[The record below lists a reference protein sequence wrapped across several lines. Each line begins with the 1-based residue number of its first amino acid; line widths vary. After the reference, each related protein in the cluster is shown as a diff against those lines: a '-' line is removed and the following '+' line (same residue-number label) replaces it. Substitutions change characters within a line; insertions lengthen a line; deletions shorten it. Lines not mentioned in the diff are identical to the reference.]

1 MVFQNI
7 MMGAGGQSTG
17 YDIDQSI
24 RFTMGDSAFLTRT
37 PDSSSNRRTWTFSFW
52 WKVNTFASSTSGG
65 YRILQ
70 AGSTEFGWSD
80 SDDKMY
86 LIDGSIIRAT
96 TQVFRDPT
104 AWQHIVLAV
113 DTTDSTA
120 GDRVK
125 IYINGSQVTSFSTS
139 NDPSENFTFDVND
152 NVAHNIGKEGSN
164 YIDAYIAEIYLID
177 GTQAAPTAFGEFD
190 DNGVWKPI
198 EYSGSFGTNGFYI
211 DGRDSSDLGDDESG
225 NGNDF
230 TSSGLAAADQVND
243 SPTVNYPTISR
254 VDFQTGSNVTLT
266 DGNLN
271 FANANSGSAND
282 ARATVALTSGK
293 WYWEVEAD
301 SLGQSGVNR
310 EFIGVVKTKFDLTEG
325 SAGNSFGA
333 TSGGFCFA
341 TTGQKISSGSA
352 ASYGSAFTAGDYIG
366 VALDLDNGKMYFSI
380 NGTFQN
386 SGDPAGGTGF
396 AFSGMTTD
404 YDEIGDY
411 GALSPAIAVD
421 YGTGTS
427 RLIANFG
434 QSAFQNDPPSG
445 FKAINSANLPAPSI
459 VDGTA
464 HFNATTYTGNGS
476 SGHSITNDANSGN
489 FQPDLWLV
497 GPRSNG
503 DHHTIIDV
511 ARGVT
516 QRLKAN
522 ENEAEATDG
531 TALIT
536 FESNGF
542 DLDTTDPNY
551 NGSSRTYVAW
561 QWKTQGG
568 AGSSNTDGSINT
580 TTTSVN
586 STAKFSI
593 STYTGTGSNATIGHG
608 LGTAPQVIWIKRRD
622 DAADWACYNM
632 NLDSTSKYLV
642 LNTTAAEGSS
652 SAYWNTTEPTS
663 SVFSI
668 GTDNAVNASGGTYV
682 AYAFAAVTGYSLFSE
697 YTGTGDADGPFALCG
712 FKPACIIIKRD
723 NGTNDWVIIDNQRV
737 GLNPDNNDLDINN
750 KDSEGTNDYVD
761 ILANGFKI
769 RSTDSN
775 VNSDGG
781 QYTYMAFAEM
791 PFGGSGTAPATA
803 R

>member
-17 YDIDQSI
+17 FSIDQSI
-24 RFTMGDSAFLTRT
+24 RFTMGDSAYLTRT

-52 WKVNTFASSTSGG
+52 WKVNTFASGTSGG

-80 SDDKMY
+80 SDDKLY
-86 LIDGSIIRAT
+86 LIDGSTLRAT

-120 GDRVK
+120 GDRIK
-125 IYINGSQVTSFSTS
+125 IYINGVQVTSFSTS
-139 NDPSENFTFDVND
+139 NDPSQDFTFDVND

-164 YIDAYIAEIYLID
+164 YIDAYIAEMYLID

-198 EYSGSFGTNGFYI
+198 AYSGSFGTNGFHI

-243 SPTVNYPTISR
+243 SPTLNYPTLNR

-271 FANANSGSAND
+271 IANANSGSTND
-282 ARATVALTSGK
+282 IRATFGVSSGK

-310 EFIGVVKTKFDLTEG
+310 EFIGIVGTEFDITAG
-325 SAGNSFGA
+325 SAGANFSADSTGYA
-333 TSGGFCFA
+333 FA
-341 TTGQKISSGSA
+341 TTGQKINNNSA
-352 ASYGSAFTAGDYIG
+352 ASYGSAFTAGQYIG
-366 VALDLDNGKMYFSI
+366 VALDLDNGKIYWSI

-386 SGDPAGGTGF
+386 SGDPAGGTGEAYSSISGTF
-396 AFSGMTTD
+396 A
-404 YDEIGDY
+404 
-411 GALSPAIAVD
+411 PAVAVD

-434 QSAFQNDPPSG
+434 QSSFQNTPPAG
-445 FKAINSANLPAPSI
+445 FKALNSSNLPAPSI

-464 HFNATTYTGNGS
+464 HFNATAYTGNGS

-489 FQPDLWLV
+489 FQPDMLFI

-503 DHHTIIDV
+503 DNHVMWDV

-516 QRLKAN
+516 QRLKIN
-522 ENEAEATDG
+522 EDSAEDTDG
-531 TALIT
+531 TAQLT
-536 FESNGF
+536 FETDGF
-542 DLDTTDPNY
+542 DLDTTDPNF
-551 NGSSRTYVAW
+551 NGSGRTYVAW

-580 TTTSVN
+580 TTTSLN
-586 STAKFSI
+586 STSKFSV

-608 LGTAPQVIWIKRRD
+608 LGTAPTVVWIKRRD
-622 DAADWACYNM
+622 SSAGWAVYHSG
-632 NLDSTSKYLV
+632 LASTSKYLK
-642 LNTTAAEGSS
+642 LNNTDAEASS
-652 SAYWNTTEPTS
+652 SSYWNTTAPTS
-663 SVFSI
+663 SVISI
-668 GTDNAVNASGGTYV
+668 GTDDTVNASSGTYV
-682 AYAFAAVTGYSLFSE
+682 AYAFAEVEGYSKFSKFTGNGSTDGAFI
-697 YTGTGDADGPFALCG
+697 YTG
-712 FKPACIIIKRD
+712 FKPACVIIKRF
-723 NGTNDWVIIDNQRV
+723 NSTGDWVIIDNQRV

-750 KDSEGTNDYVD
+750 KDGEGTNDYID
-761 ILANGFKI
+761 ILANGFKC
-769 RSTDSN
+769 RSSDSN
-775 VNSDGG
+775 VNADSS
-781 QYTYMAFAEM
+781 TYVVMAFAEM
-791 PFGGSGTAPATA
+791 PFGGADISVATA

>member
-17 YDIDQSI
+17 FSIDQSI
-24 RFTMGDSAFLTRT
+24 RFTMGDSAYLTRT

-52 WKVNTFASSTSGG
+52 WKVNTFASGTSGG
-65 YRILQ
+65 YSILQ

-80 SDDKMY
+80 SDDKLY
-86 LIDGSIIRAT
+86 LIDGSTLRAT

-120 GDRVK
+120 GDRIK
-125 IYINGSQVTSFSTS
+125 IYINGVQVTSFSTS
-139 NDPSENFTFDVND
+139 NDPSQDFTFDVND

-164 YIDAYIAEIYLID
+164 YIDAYIAEMYLID

-198 EYSGSFGTNGFYI
+198 AYSGSFGTNGFHI

-243 SPTVNYPTISR
+243 SPTLNYPTLNR

-271 FANANSGSAND
+271 IANANSGSTND
-282 ARATVALTSGK
+282 IRATFGVSSGK

-310 EFIGVVKTKFDLTEG
+310 EFIGIVGTEFDITAG
-325 SAGNSFGA
+325 SAGANFSADSTGYA
-333 TSGGFCFA
+333 FA
-341 TTGQKISSGSA
+341 TTGQKI
-352 ASYGSAFTAGDYIG
+352 TAGQYIG
-366 VALDLDNGKMYFSI
+366 VALDLDNGKIYWSI

-386 SGDPAGGTGF
+386 SGDPAGGTGEAYSSISGTF
-396 AFSGMTTD
+396 A
-404 YDEIGDY
+404 
-411 GALSPAIAVD
+411 PAVAVD

-434 QSAFQNDPPSG
+434 QSSFQNTPPAG
-445 FKAINSANLPAPSI
+445 FKALNSSNLPAPSI

-464 HFNATTYTGNGS
+464 HFNATAYTGNGS

-489 FQPDLWLV
+489 FQPDMLFI

-503 DHHTIIDV
+503 DNHVMWDV

-516 QRLKAN
+516 QRLKIN
-522 ENEAEATDG
+522 EDSAEDTDG
-531 TALIT
+531 TAQLT
-536 FESNGF
+536 FETDGF
-542 DLDTTDPNY
+542 DLDTTDPNF
-551 NGSSRTYVAW
+551 NGSGRTYVAW

-580 TTTSVN
+580 TTTSLN
-586 STAKFSI
+586 STSKFSV

-608 LGTAPQVIWIKRRD
+608 LGTAPTVVWIKRRD
-622 DAADWACYNM
+622 SSAGWAVYHSG
-632 NLDSTSKYLV
+632 LASTSKYLK
-642 LNTTAAEGSS
+642 LNNTDAEASS
-652 SAYWNTTEPTS
+652 SSYWNTTAPTS
-663 SVFSI
+663 SVISI
-668 GTDNAVNASGGTYV
+668 GTDDAVNASSGTYV
-682 AYAFAAVTGYSLFSE
+682 SYAFAEVEGYSKFSKFTGNGSTDGAFI
-697 YTGTGDADGPFALCG
+697 YTG
-712 FKPACIIIKRD
+712 FKPACVIIKRF
-723 NGTNDWVIIDNQRV
+723 NSTGDWVIIDNQRV

-750 KDSEGTNDYVD
+750 KDGEGTNDYID
-761 ILANGFKI
+761 ILANGFKC
-769 RSTDSN
+769 RSSDSN
-775 VNSDGG
+775 VNADSS
-781 QYTYMAFAEM
+781 TYVVMAFAEM
-791 PFGGSGTAPATA
+791 PFGGADISVATA

>member
-17 YDIDQSI
+17 FSIDQSI
-24 RFTMGDSAFLTRT
+24 RFTMGDSAYLTRT

-52 WKVNTFASSTSGG
+52 WKVNTFASGTSGG

-80 SDDKMY
+80 SDDKLY
-86 LIDGSIIRAT
+86 LIDGSTLRAT

-120 GDRVK
+120 GDRIK
-125 IYINGSQVTSFSTS
+125 IYINGVQVTSFSTS
-139 NDPSENFTFDVND
+139 NDPSQDFTFDVND

-164 YIDAYIAEIYLID
+164 YIDAYIAEMYLID
-177 GTQAAPTAFGEFD
+177 GTQVAPTAFGEFD

-198 EYSGSFGTNGFYI
+198 AYSGSFGTNGFHI

-243 SPTVNYPTISR
+243 SPTLNYPTLNR

-271 FANANSGSAND
+271 IANANSGSTND
-282 ARATVALTSGK
+282 IRATFGVSSGK

-310 EFIGVVKTKFDLTEG
+310 EFIGIVGTEFDITAG
-325 SAGNSFGA
+325 SAGANFSADSTGYA
-333 TSGGFCFA
+333 FA
-341 TTGQKISSGSA
+341 TTGQKINNNSA
-352 ASYGSAFTAGDYIG
+352 ASYGSAFTAGQYIG
-366 VALDLDNGKMYFSI
+366 VALDLDNGKIYWSI

-386 SGDPAGGTGF
+386 SGDPAGGTGEAYSSISGTF
-396 AFSGMTTD
+396 A
-404 YDEIGDY
+404 
-411 GALSPAIAVD
+411 PAVAVD

-434 QSAFQNDPPSG
+434 QSSFQNTPPAG
-445 FKAINSANLPAPSI
+445 FKALNSSNLPAPSI

-464 HFNATTYTGNGS
+464 HFNATAYTGNGS

-489 FQPDLWLV
+489 FQPDMLLI

-503 DHHTIIDV
+503 DNHVMWDV

-522 ENEAEATDG
+522 EDSAEDTDG
-531 TALIT
+531 TAQLT
-536 FESNGF
+536 FETDGF
-542 DLDTTDPNY
+542 DLDTTDPNF
-551 NGSSRTYVAW
+551 NGSGRTYVAW

-580 TTTSVN
+580 TTTSLN
-586 STAKFSI
+586 STSKFSV

-608 LGTAPQVIWIKRRD
+608 LGTAPTVVWIKRRD
-622 DAADWACYNM
+622 SSAGWAVYHSG
-632 NLDSTSKYLV
+632 LASTSKYLK
-642 LNTTAAEGSS
+642 LNNTDAEASS
-652 SAYWNTTEPTS
+652 SSYWNTTAPTS
-663 SVFSI
+663 SVISI
-668 GTDNAVNASGGTYV
+668 GTDDAVNASSGTYV
-682 AYAFAAVTGYSLFSE
+682 AYAFAEVEGYSKFSKFTGNGSTDGAFI
-697 YTGTGDADGPFALCG
+697 YTG
-712 FKPACIIIKRD
+712 FKPACVIIKRF
-723 NGTNDWVIIDNQRV
+723 NSTGDWVIIDNQRV

-750 KDSEGTNDYVD
+750 KDGEGTNDYID
-761 ILANGFKI
+761 ILANGFKC
-769 RSTDSN
+769 RSSDSN
-775 VNSDGG
+775 VNADSS
-781 QYTYMAFAEM
+781 TYVVMAFAEM
-791 PFGGSGTAPATA
+791 PFGGADISVATA

>member
-17 YDIDQSI
+17 FSIDQSI
-24 RFTMGDSAFLTRT
+24 RFTMGDSAYLTRT

-52 WKVNTFASSTSGG
+52 WKVNTFASGTSGG
-65 YRILQ
+65 YSILQ

-80 SDDKMY
+80 SDDKLY
-86 LIDGSIIRAT
+86 LIDGSTLRAT

-120 GDRVK
+120 GDRIK
-125 IYINGSQVTSFSTS
+125 IYINGVQVTSFSTS
-139 NDPSENFTFDVND
+139 NDPSQDFTFDVND

-164 YIDAYIAEIYLID
+164 YIDAYIAEMYLID

-198 EYSGSFGTNGFYI
+198 AYSGSFGTNGFHI

-243 SPTVNYPTISR
+243 SPTLNYPTLNR

-271 FANANSGSAND
+271 IANANSGSTND
-282 ARATVALTSGK
+282 IRATFGVSSGK

-310 EFIGVVKTKFDLTEG
+310 EFIGIVGTEFDITAG
-325 SAGNSFGA
+325 SAGANFSADSTGYA
-333 TSGGFCFA
+333 FA
-341 TTGQKISSGSA
+341 TTGQKINNNSA
-352 ASYGSAFTAGDYIG
+352 ASYGSAFTAGQYIG
-366 VALDLDNGKMYFSI
+366 VALDLDNGKIYWSI

-386 SGDPAGGTGF
+386 SGDPAGGTGEAYSSISGTF
-396 AFSGMTTD
+396 A
-404 YDEIGDY
+404 
-411 GALSPAIAVD
+411 PAVAVD

-434 QSAFQNDPPSG
+434 QSSFQNTPPAG
-445 FKAINSANLPAPSI
+445 FKALNSSNLPAPSI

-464 HFNATTYTGNGS
+464 HFNATAYTGNGS

-489 FQPDLWLV
+489 FQPDMLFI

-503 DHHTIIDV
+503 DNHVMWDV

-522 ENEAEATDG
+522 EDSAEDTDG
-531 TALIT
+531 TAQLT
-536 FESNGF
+536 FETDGF
-542 DLDTTDPNY
+542 DLDTTDPNF
-551 NGSSRTYVAW
+551 NGSGRTYVAW

-580 TTTSVN
+580 TTTSLN
-586 STAKFSI
+586 STSKFSV

-608 LGTAPQVIWIKRRD
+608 LGTAPTVVWIKRRD
-622 DAADWACYNM
+622 SSAGWAVYHSG
-632 NLDSTSKYLV
+632 LASTSKYLK
-642 LNTTAAEGSS
+642 LNNTDAEASS
-652 SAYWNTTEPTS
+652 SSYWNTTAPTS
-663 SVFSI
+663 SVISI
-668 GTDNAVNASGGTYV
+668 GTDDAVNASSGTYV
-682 AYAFAAVTGYSLFSE
+682 AYAFAEVEGYSKFSKFTGNGSTDGAFI
-697 YTGTGDADGPFALCG
+697 YTG
-712 FKPACIIIKRD
+712 FKPACVIIKRF
-723 NGTNDWVIIDNQRV
+723 NSTGDWVIIDNQRV

-750 KDSEGTNDYVD
+750 KDGEGTNDYID
-761 ILANGFKI
+761 ILANGFKC
-769 RSTDSN
+769 RSSDSN
-775 VNSDGG
+775 VNADSS
-781 QYTYMAFAEM
+781 TYVVMAFAEM
-791 PFGGSGTAPATA
+791 PFGGADISVATA

>member
-17 YDIDQSI
+17 FSIDQSI
-24 RFTMGDSAFLTRT
+24 RFTMGDSAYLTRT

-52 WKVNTFASSTSGG
+52 WKVNTFASGTSGG
-65 YRILQ
+65 YSILQ

-80 SDDKMY
+80 SDDKLY
-86 LIDGSIIRAT
+86 LIDGSTLRAT

-120 GDRVK
+120 GDRIK
-125 IYINGSQVTSFSTS
+125 IYINGVQVTSFSTS
-139 NDPSENFTFDVND
+139 NDPSQDFTFDVND

-164 YIDAYIAEIYLID
+164 YIDAYIAEMYLID

-198 EYSGSFGTNGFYI
+198 AYSGSFGTNGFHI

-243 SPTVNYPTISR
+243 SPTLNYPTLNR

-271 FANANSGSAND
+271 IANANSGSTND
-282 ARATVALTSGK
+282 IRATFGVSSGK

-310 EFIGVVKTKFDLTEG
+310 EFIGIVGTEFDITAG
-325 SAGNSFGA
+325 SAGANFSADSTGYA
-333 TSGGFCFA
+333 FA
-341 TTGQKISSGSA
+341 TTGQKINNNSA
-352 ASYGSAFTAGDYIG
+352 ASYGSAFTAGQYIG
-366 VALDLDNGKMYFSI
+366 VALDLDNGKIYWSI

-386 SGDPAGGTGF
+386 SGDPAGGTGEAYSSISGTF
-396 AFSGMTTD
+396 A
-404 YDEIGDY
+404 
-411 GALSPAIAVD
+411 PAVAVD

-434 QSAFQNDPPSG
+434 QSSFQNTPPAG
-445 FKAINSANLPAPSI
+445 FKALNSSNLPAPSI

-464 HFNATTYTGNGS
+464 HFNATAYTGNGS

-489 FQPDLWLV
+489 FQPDMLFI

-503 DHHTIIDV
+503 DNHVMWDV

-516 QRLKAN
+516 QRLKMN
-522 ENEAEATDG
+522 EDSAEDTDG
-531 TALIT
+531 TAQLT
-536 FESNGF
+536 FETDGF
-542 DLDTTDPNY
+542 DLDTTDPNF
-551 NGSSRTYVAW
+551 NGSGRTYVAW

-580 TTTSVN
+580 TTTSLN
-586 STAKFSI
+586 STSKFSV

-608 LGTAPQVIWIKRRD
+608 LGTAPTVVWIKRRD
-622 DAADWACYNM
+622 SSASWAVYHSG
-632 NLDSTSKYLV
+632 LASTSKYLK
-642 LNTTAAEGSS
+642 LNNTDAEASS
-652 SAYWNTTEPTS
+652 SSYWNTTAPTS
-663 SVFSI
+663 SVISI
-668 GTDNAVNASGGTYV
+668 GTDDAVNASSGTYV
-682 AYAFAAVTGYSLFSE
+682 AYAFAEVEGYSKFSKFTGNGSTDGAFI
-697 YTGTGDADGPFALCG
+697 YTG
-712 FKPACIIIKRD
+712 FKPACVIIKRF
-723 NGTNDWVIIDNQRV
+723 NSTGDWVIIDNQRV

-750 KDSEGTNDYVD
+750 KDGEGTNDYID
-761 ILANGFKI
+761 ILANGFKC
-769 RSTDSN
+769 RSSDSN
-775 VNSDGG
+775 VNADSS
-781 QYTYMAFAEM
+781 TYVVMAFAEM
-791 PFGGSGTAPATA
+791 PFGGADISVATA

>member
-17 YDIDQSI
+17 FSIDQSI
-24 RFTMGDSAFLTRT
+24 RFTMGDSAYLTRT

-52 WKVNTFASSTSGG
+52 WKVNTFASGTSGG
-65 YRILQ
+65 YSILQ

-80 SDDKMY
+80 SDDKLY
-86 LIDGSIIRAT
+86 LIDGSTLRAT

-120 GDRVK
+120 GDRIK
-125 IYINGSQVTSFSTS
+125 IYINGVQVTSFSTS
-139 NDPSENFTFDVND
+139 NDPSQDFTFDVND

-164 YIDAYIAEIYLID
+164 YIDAYIAEMYLID

-198 EYSGSFGTNGFYI
+198 AYSGSFGTNGFHI

-243 SPTVNYPTISR
+243 SPTLNYPTLNR

-271 FANANSGSAND
+271 IANANSGSTND
-282 ARATVALTSGK
+282 IRATFGVSSGK

-310 EFIGVVKTKFDLTEG
+310 EFIGIVGTEFDITAG
-325 SAGNSFGA
+325 SAGANFSADSTGYA
-333 TSGGFCFA
+333 FA
-341 TTGQKISSGSA
+341 TTGQKINNNSA
-352 ASYGSAFTAGDYIG
+352 ASYGSAFTAGQYIG
-366 VALDLDNGKMYFSI
+366 VALDLDNGKIYWSI

-386 SGDPAGGTGF
+386 SGDPAGGTGEAYSSISGTF
-396 AFSGMTTD
+396 A
-404 YDEIGDY
+404 
-411 GALSPAIAVD
+411 PAVAVD

-434 QSAFQNDPPSG
+434 QSSFQNTPPAG
-445 FKAINSANLPAPSI
+445 FKALNSSNLPAPSI

-464 HFNATTYTGNGS
+464 HFNATAYTGNGS

-489 FQPDLWLV
+489 FQPDMLLI

-503 DHHTIIDV
+503 DNHVMWDV

-522 ENEAEATDG
+522 EDSAEDTDG
-531 TALIT
+531 TAQLT
-536 FESNGF
+536 FETDGF
-542 DLDTTDPNY
+542 DLDTTDPNF
-551 NGSSRTYVAW
+551 NGSGRTYVAW

-580 TTTSVN
+580 TTTSLN
-586 STAKFSI
+586 STSKFSV

-608 LGTAPQVIWIKRRD
+608 LGTAPTVVWIKRRD
-622 DAADWACYNM
+622 SSAGWAVYHSG
-632 NLDSTSKYLV
+632 LASTSKYLK
-642 LNTTAAEGSS
+642 LNNTDAEASS
-652 SAYWNTTEPTS
+652 SSYWNTTAPTS
-663 SVFSI
+663 SVISI
-668 GTDNAVNASGGTYV
+668 GTDDTVNASSGTYV
-682 AYAFAAVTGYSLFSE
+682 AYAFAEVEGYSKFSKFTGNGSTDGAFI
-697 YTGTGDADGPFALCG
+697 YTG
-712 FKPACIIIKRD
+712 FKPACVIIKRF
-723 NGTNDWVIIDNQRV
+723 NSTGDWVIIDNQRV

-750 KDSEGTNDYVD
+750 KDGEGTNDYID
-761 ILANGFKI
+761 ILANGFKC
-769 RSTDSN
+769 RSSDSN
-775 VNSDGG
+775 VNADSS
-781 QYTYMAFAEM
+781 TYVVMAFAEM
-791 PFGGSGTAPATA
+791 PFGGADISVATA

>member
-17 YDIDQSI
+17 FSIDQSI
-24 RFTMGDSAFLTRT
+24 RFTMGDSAYLTRT

-52 WKVNTFASSTSGG
+52 WKVNTFASGTSGG
-65 YRILQ
+65 YSILQ

-80 SDDKMY
+80 SDDKLY
-86 LIDGSIIRAT
+86 LIDGSTLRAT

-120 GDRVK
+120 GDRIK
-125 IYINGSQVTSFSTS
+125 IYINGVQVTSFSTS
-139 NDPSENFTFDVND
+139 NDPSQDFTFDVND

-164 YIDAYIAEIYLID
+164 YIDAYIAEMYLID

-198 EYSGSFGTNGFYI
+198 AYSGSFGTNGFHI

-243 SPTVNYPTISR
+243 SPTLNYPTLNR

-271 FANANSGSAND
+271 IANANSGSTND
-282 ARATVALTSGK
+282 IRATFGVSSGK

-310 EFIGVVKTKFDLTEG
+310 EFIGIVGTEFDITAG
-325 SAGNSFGA
+325 SAGANFSADSTGYA
-333 TSGGFCFA
+333 FA
-341 TTGQKISSGSA
+341 TTGQKINNNSA
-352 ASYGSAFTAGDYIG
+352 ASYGSAFTAGQYIG
-366 VALDLDNGKMYFSI
+366 VALDLDNGKIYWSI

-386 SGDPAGGTGF
+386 SGDPAGGTGEAYSSISGTF
-396 AFSGMTTD
+396 A
-404 YDEIGDY
+404 
-411 GALSPAIAVD
+411 PAVAVD

-434 QSAFQNDPPSG
+434 QSSFQNTPPAG
-445 FKAINSANLPAPSI
+445 FKALNSSNLPAPSI

-464 HFNATTYTGNGS
+464 HFNATAYTGNGS

-489 FQPDLWLV
+489 FQPDMLLI

-503 DHHTIIDV
+503 DNHVMWDV

-522 ENEAEATDG
+522 EDSAEDTDG
-531 TALIT
+531 TAQLT
-536 FESNGF
+536 FETDGF
-542 DLDTTDPNY
+542 DLDTTDPNF
-551 NGSSRTYVAW
+551 NGSGRTYVAW

-580 TTTSVN
+580 TTTSLN
-586 STAKFSI
+586 STSKFSV

-608 LGTAPQVIWIKRRD
+608 LGTAPTVVWIKRRD
-622 DAADWACYNM
+622 SSAGWAVYHSG
-632 NLDSTSKYLV
+632 LASTSKYLK
-642 LNTTAAEGSS
+642 LNNTDAEASS
-652 SAYWNTTEPTS
+652 SSYWNTTAPTS
-663 SVFSI
+663 SVISI
-668 GTDNAVNASGGTYV
+668 GTDDAVNASSGTYV
-682 AYAFAAVTGYSLFSE
+682 AYAFAEVEGYSKFSKFTGNGSTDGAFI
-697 YTGTGDADGPFALCG
+697 YTG
-712 FKPACIIIKRD
+712 FKPACVIIKRF
-723 NGTNDWVIIDNQRV
+723 NSTGDWVIIDNQRV

-750 KDSEGTNDYVD
+750 KDGEGTNDYID
-761 ILANGFKI
+761 ILANGFKC
-769 RSTDSN
+769 RSSDSN
-775 VNSDGG
+775 VNADSS
-781 QYTYMAFAEM
+781 TYVVMAFAEM
-791 PFGGSGTAPATA
+791 PFGGADISVATA

>member
-17 YDIDQSI
+17 FSIDQSI
-24 RFTMGDSAFLTRT
+24 RFTMGDSAYLTRT

-52 WKVNTFASSTSGG
+52 WKVNTFASGTSGG
-65 YRILQ
+65 YSILQ

-80 SDDKMY
+80 SDDKLY
-86 LIDGSIIRAT
+86 LIDGSTLRAT

-120 GDRVK
+120 GDRIK
-125 IYINGSQVTSFSTS
+125 IYINGVQVTSFSTS
-139 NDPSENFTFDVND
+139 NDPSQDFTFDVND

-164 YIDAYIAEIYLID
+164 YIDAYIAEMYLID

-198 EYSGSFGTNGFYI
+198 AYSGSFGTNGFHI

-243 SPTVNYPTISR
+243 SPTLNYPTLNR

-271 FANANSGSAND
+271 IANANSGSTND
-282 ARATVALTSGK
+282 IRATFGVSSGK

-310 EFIGVVKTKFDLTEG
+310 EFIGIVGTEFDITAG
-325 SAGNSFGA
+325 SAGANFSADSTGYA
-333 TSGGFCFA
+333 FA
-341 TTGQKISSGSA
+341 TTGQKINNNSA
-352 ASYGSAFTAGDYIG
+352 ASYGSAFTAGQYIG
-366 VALDLDNGKMYFSI
+366 VALDLDNGKIYWSI

-386 SGDPAGGTGF
+386 SGDPAGGTGEAYSSISGTF
-396 AFSGMTTD
+396 A
-404 YDEIGDY
+404 
-411 GALSPAIAVD
+411 PAVAVD

-434 QSAFQNDPPSG
+434 QSSFQNTPPAG
-445 FKAINSANLPAPSI
+445 FKALNSSNLPAPSI

-464 HFNATTYTGNGS
+464 HFNATAYTGNGS

-489 FQPDLWLV
+489 FQPDMLFI

-503 DHHTIIDV
+503 DNHVMWDV

-516 QRLKAN
+516 QRLKIN
-522 ENEAEATDG
+522 EDSAEDTDG
-531 TALIT
+531 TAQLT
-536 FESNGF
+536 FETDGF
-542 DLDTTDPNY
+542 DLDTTDPNF
-551 NGSSRTYVAW
+551 NGSGRTYVAW

-580 TTTSVN
+580 TTTSLN
-586 STAKFSI
+586 STSKFSV

-608 LGTAPQVIWIKRRD
+608 LGTAPTVVWIKRRD
-622 DAADWACYNM
+622 SSAGWAVYHSG
-632 NLDSTSKYLV
+632 LASTSKYLK
-642 LNTTAAEGSS
+642 LNNTDAEASS
-652 SAYWNTTEPTS
+652 SSYWNTTAPTS
-663 SVFSI
+663 SVISI
-668 GTDNAVNASGGTYV
+668 GTDDAVNASSGTYV
-682 AYAFAAVTGYSLFSE
+682 AYAFAEVEGYSKFSKFTGNGSTDGAFI
-697 YTGTGDADGPFALCG
+697 YTG
-712 FKPACIIIKRD
+712 FKPACVIIKRF
-723 NGTNDWVIIDNQRV
+723 NSTGDWVIIDNQRV

-750 KDSEGTNDYVD
+750 KDGEGTNDYID
-761 ILANGFKI
+761 ILANGFKC
-769 RSTDSN
+769 RSSDSN
-775 VNSDGG
+775 VNADSS
-781 QYTYMAFAEM
+781 TYVVMAFAEM
-791 PFGGSGTAPATA
+791 PFGGADISVATA

>member
-1 MVFQNI
+1 
-7 MMGAGGQSTG
+7 MGAGGQSTG
-17 YDIDQSI
+17 FSIDQSI
-24 RFTMGDSAFLTRT
+24 RFTMGDSAYLTRT

-52 WKVNTFASSTSGG
+52 WKVNTFASGTSGG
-65 YRILQ
+65 YSILQ

-80 SDDKMY
+80 SDDKLY
-86 LIDGSIIRAT
+86 LIDGSTLRAT

-120 GDRVK
+120 GDRIK
-125 IYINGSQVTSFSTS
+125 IYINGVQVTSFSTS
-139 NDPSENFTFDVND
+139 NDPSQDFTFDVND

-164 YIDAYIAEIYLID
+164 YIDAYIAEMYLID

-198 EYSGSFGTNGFYI
+198 AYSGSFGTNGFHI

-243 SPTVNYPTISR
+243 SPTLNYPTLNR

-271 FANANSGSAND
+271 IANANSGSTND
-282 ARATVALTSGK
+282 IRATFGVSSGK

-310 EFIGVVKTKFDLTEG
+310 EFIGIVGTEFDITAG
-325 SAGNSFGA
+325 SAGANFSADSTGYA
-333 TSGGFCFA
+333 FA
-341 TTGQKISSGSA
+341 TTGQKINNNSA
-352 ASYGSAFTAGDYIG
+352 ASYGSAFTAGQYIG
-366 VALDLDNGKMYFSI
+366 VALDLDNGKIYWSI

-386 SGDPAGGTGF
+386 SGDPAGGTGEAYSSISGTF
-396 AFSGMTTD
+396 A
-404 YDEIGDY
+404 
-411 GALSPAIAVD
+411 PAVAVD

-434 QSAFQNDPPSG
+434 QSSFQNTPPAG
-445 FKAINSANLPAPSI
+445 FKALNSSNLPAPSI

-464 HFNATTYTGNGS
+464 HFNATAYTGNGS

-489 FQPDLWLV
+489 FQPDMLFI

-503 DHHTIIDV
+503 DNHVMWDV

-516 QRLKAN
+516 QRLKIN
-522 ENEAEATDG
+522 EDSAEDTDG
-531 TALIT
+531 TAQLT
-536 FESNGF
+536 FETDGF
-542 DLDTTDPNY
+542 DLDTTDPNF
-551 NGSSRTYVAW
+551 NGSGRTYVAW

-580 TTTSVN
+580 TTTSLN
-586 STAKFSI
+586 STSKFSV

-608 LGTAPQVIWIKRRD
+608 LGTAPTVVWIKRRD
-622 DAADWACYNM
+622 SSAGWAVYHSG
-632 NLDSTSKYLV
+632 LASTSKYLK
-642 LNTTAAEGSS
+642 LNNTDAEASS
-652 SAYWNTTEPTS
+652 SSYWNTTAPTS
-663 SVFSI
+663 SVISI
-668 GTDNAVNASGGTYV
+668 GTDDAVNASSGTYV
-682 AYAFAAVTGYSLFSE
+682 AYAFAEVEGYSKFSKFTGNGSTDGAFI
-697 YTGTGDADGPFALCG
+697 YTG
-712 FKPACIIIKRD
+712 FKPACVIIKRF
-723 NGTNDWVIIDNQRV
+723 NSTGDWVIIDNQRV

-750 KDSEGTNDYVD
+750 KDGEGTNDYID
-761 ILANGFKI
+761 ILANGFKC
-769 RSTDSN
+769 RSSDSN
-775 VNSDGG
+775 VNADSS
-781 QYTYMAFAEM
+781 TYVVMAFAEM
-791 PFGGSGTAPATA
+791 PFGGADISVATA

>member
-17 YDIDQSI
+17 FSIDQSI
-24 RFTMGDSAFLTRT
+24 RFTMGDSAYLTRT

-52 WKVNTFASSTSGG
+52 WKVNTFASGTSGG
-65 YRILQ
+65 YSILQ

-80 SDDKMY
+80 SDDKLY
-86 LIDGSIIRAT
+86 LIDGSTLRAT

-120 GDRVK
+120 GDRIK
-125 IYINGSQVTSFSTS
+125 IYINGVQVTSFSTS
-139 NDPSENFTFDVND
+139 NDPSQDFTFDVND

-164 YIDAYIAEIYLID
+164 YIDAYIAEMYLID

-198 EYSGSFGTNGFYI
+198 AYSGSFGTNGFHI

-243 SPTVNYPTISR
+243 SPTLNYPTLNR

-271 FANANSGSAND
+271 IANANSGSTND
-282 ARATVALTSGK
+282 IRATFGVSSGK

-310 EFIGVVKTKFDLTEG
+310 EFIGIVGTEFDITAG
-325 SAGNSFGA
+325 SAGANFSADSTGYA
-333 TSGGFCFA
+333 FA
-341 TTGQKISSGSA
+341 TTGQKINNNSA
-352 ASYGSAFTAGDYIG
+352 ASYGSAFTAGQYIG
-366 VALDLDNGKMYFSI
+366 VALDLDNGKIYWSI

-386 SGDPAGGTGF
+386 SGDPAGGTGEAYSSISGTF
-396 AFSGMTTD
+396 A
-404 YDEIGDY
+404 
-411 GALSPAIAVD
+411 PAVAVD

-434 QSAFQNDPPSG
+434 QSSFQNTPPVG
-445 FKAINSANLPAPSI
+445 FKALNSSNLPAPSI

-464 HFNATTYTGNGS
+464 HFNATAYTGNGS

-489 FQPDLWLV
+489 FQPDMLLI

-503 DHHTIIDV
+503 DNHVMWDV

-522 ENEAEATDG
+522 EDSAEDTDG
-531 TALIT
+531 TAQLT
-536 FESNGF
+536 FETDGF
-542 DLDTTDPNY
+542 DLDTTDPNF
-551 NGSSRTYVAW
+551 NGSGRTYVAW

-580 TTTSVN
+580 TTTSLN
-586 STAKFSI
+586 STSKFSV

-608 LGTAPQVIWIKRRD
+608 LGTAPTVVWIKRRD
-622 DAADWACYNM
+622 SSASWAVYHSG
-632 NLDSTSKYLV
+632 LASTSKYLK
-642 LNTTAAEGSS
+642 LNNTDAEASS
-652 SAYWNTTEPTS
+652 SSYWNTTAPTS
-663 SVFSI
+663 SVISI
-668 GTDNAVNASGGTYV
+668 GTDDTVNASSGTYV
-682 AYAFAAVTGYSLFSE
+682 AYAFAEVEGYSKFSKFTGNGSTDGAFI
-697 YTGTGDADGPFALCG
+697 YTG
-712 FKPACIIIKRD
+712 FKPACVIIKRF
-723 NGTNDWVIIDNQRV
+723 NSTGDWVIIDNQRV

-750 KDSEGTNDYVD
+750 KDGEGTNDYID
-761 ILANGFKI
+761 ILANGFKC
-769 RSTDSN
+769 RSSDSN
-775 VNSDGG
+775 VNADSS
-781 QYTYMAFAEM
+781 TYVVMAFAEM
-791 PFGGSGTAPATA
+791 PFGGADISVATA

>member
-17 YDIDQSI
+17 FSIDQSI
-24 RFTMGDSAFLTRT
+24 RFTMGDSAYLTRT

-52 WKVNTFASSTSGG
+52 WKVNTFASGTSGG
-65 YRILQ
+65 YSILQ

-80 SDDKMY
+80 SDDKLY
-86 LIDGSIIRAT
+86 LIDGSTLRAT

-120 GDRVK
+120 GDRIK
-125 IYINGSQVTSFSTS
+125 IYINGVQVTSFSTS
-139 NDPSENFTFDVND
+139 NDPSQDFTFDVND

-164 YIDAYIAEIYLID
+164 YIDAYIAEMYLID

-198 EYSGSFGTNGFYI
+198 AYSGSFGTNGFHI

-243 SPTVNYPTISR
+243 SPTLNYPTLNR

-271 FANANSGSAND
+271 IANANSGSTND
-282 ARATVALTSGK
+282 IRATFGVSSGK

-310 EFIGVVKTKFDLTEG
+310 EFIGIVGTEFDITAG
-325 SAGNSFGA
+325 SAGANFSADSTGYA
-333 TSGGFCFA
+333 FA
-341 TTGQKISSGSA
+341 TTGQKINNNSA
-352 ASYGSAFTAGDYIG
+352 ASYGSAFTAGQYIG
-366 VALDLDNGKMYFSI
+366 VALDLDNGKIYWSI

-386 SGDPAGGTGF
+386 SGDPAGGTGEAYSSISGTF
-396 AFSGMTTD
+396 A
-404 YDEIGDY
+404 
-411 GALSPAIAVD
+411 PAVAVD

-434 QSAFQNDPPSG
+434 QSSFQNTPPAG
-445 FKAINSANLPAPSI
+445 FKALNSSNLPAPSI

-464 HFNATTYTGNGS
+464 HFNATAYTGNGS

-489 FQPDLWLV
+489 FQPDMLFI

-503 DHHTIIDV
+503 DNHVMWDV

-516 QRLKAN
+516 QRLKIN
-522 ENEAEATDG
+522 EDSAEDTDG
-531 TALIT
+531 TAQLT
-536 FESNGF
+536 FETDGF
-542 DLDTTDPNY
+542 DLDTTDPNF
-551 NGSSRTYVAW
+551 NGSGRTYVAW

-580 TTTSVN
+580 TTTSLN
-586 STAKFSI
+586 STSKFSV

-608 LGTAPQVIWIKRRD
+608 LGTAPTVVWIKRRD
-622 DAADWACYNM
+622 SSAGWAVYHSG
-632 NLDSTSKYLV
+632 LASTSKYLK
-642 LNTTAAEGSS
+642 LNNTDAEASS
-652 SAYWNTTEPTS
+652 SSYWNTTAPTS
-663 SVFSI
+663 SVISI
-668 GTDNAVNASGGTYV
+668 GTDDTVNASSGTYV
-682 AYAFAAVTGYSLFSE
+682 AYAFAEVEGYSKFSKFTGNGSTDGAFI
-697 YTGTGDADGPFALCG
+697 YTG
-712 FKPACIIIKRD
+712 FKPACVIIKRF
-723 NGTNDWVIIDNQRV
+723 NSTGDWVIIDNQRV

-750 KDSEGTNDYVD
+750 KDGEGTNDYID
-761 ILANGFKI
+761 ILANGFKC
-769 RSTDSN
+769 RSSDSN
-775 VNSDGG
+775 VNADSS
-781 QYTYMAFAEM
+781 TYVVMAFAEM
-791 PFGGSGTAPATA
+791 PFGGADISVATA

>member
-17 YDIDQSI
+17 FSIDQSI
-24 RFTMGDSAFLTRT
+24 RFTMGDSAYLTRT

-52 WKVNTFASSTSGG
+52 WKVNTFASGTSGG

-80 SDDKMY
+80 SDDKLY
-86 LIDGSIIRAT
+86 LIDGSTLRAT

-120 GDRVK
+120 GDRIK
-125 IYINGSQVTSFSTS
+125 IYINGVQVTSFSTS
-139 NDPSENFTFDVND
+139 NDPSQDFTFDVND

-164 YIDAYIAEIYLID
+164 YIDAYIAEMYLID

-198 EYSGSFGTNGFYI
+198 AYSGSFGTNGFHI

-243 SPTVNYPTISR
+243 SPTLNYPTLNR

-271 FANANSGSAND
+271 IANANSGSTND
-282 ARATVALTSGK
+282 IRATFGVSSGK

-310 EFIGVVKTKFDLTEG
+310 EFIGIVGTEFDITAG
-325 SAGNSFGA
+325 SAGANFSADSTGYA
-333 TSGGFCFA
+333 FA
-341 TTGQKISSGSA
+341 TTGQKINNNSA
-352 ASYGSAFTAGDYIG
+352 ASYGSAFTAGQYIG
-366 VALDLDNGKMYFSI
+366 VALDLDNGKIYWSI

-386 SGDPAGGTGF
+386 SGDPAGGTGEAYSSISGTF
-396 AFSGMTTD
+396 A
-404 YDEIGDY
+404 
-411 GALSPAIAVD
+411 PAVAVD

-434 QSAFQNDPPSG
+434 QSSFQNTPPAG
-445 FKAINSANLPAPSI
+445 FKALNSSNLPAPSI

-464 HFNATTYTGNGS
+464 HFNATAYTGNGS

-489 FQPDLWLV
+489 FQPDMLFI

-503 DHHTIIDV
+503 DNHVMWDV

-516 QRLKAN
+516 QRLKIN
-522 ENEAEATDG
+522 EDSAEDTDG
-531 TALIT
+531 TAQLT
-536 FESNGF
+536 FETDGF
-542 DLDTTDPNY
+542 DLDTTDPNF
-551 NGSSRTYVAW
+551 NGSGRTYVAW

-580 TTTSVN
+580 TTTSLN
-586 STAKFSI
+586 STSKFSV

-608 LGTAPQVIWIKRRD
+608 LGTAPTVVWIKRRD
-622 DAADWACYNM
+622 SSAGWAVYHSG
-632 NLDSTSKYLV
+632 LASTSKYLK
-642 LNTTAAEGSS
+642 LNNTDAEASS
-652 SAYWNTTEPTS
+652 SSYWNTTAPTS
-663 SVFSI
+663 SVISI
-668 GTDNAVNASGGTYV
+668 GTDDAVNASSGTYV
-682 AYAFAAVTGYSLFSE
+682 AYAFAEVEGYSKFSKFTGNGSTDGAFI
-697 YTGTGDADGPFALCG
+697 YTG
-712 FKPACIIIKRD
+712 FKPACVIIKRF
-723 NGTNDWVIIDNQRV
+723 NSTGDWVIIDNQRV

-750 KDSEGTNDYVD
+750 KDGEGTNDYID
-761 ILANGFKI
+761 ILANGFKC
-769 RSTDSN
+769 RSSDSN
-775 VNSDGG
+775 VNADSS
-781 QYTYMAFAEM
+781 TYVVMAFAEM
-791 PFGGSGTAPATA
+791 PFGGADISVATA

>member
-17 YDIDQSI
+17 FSIDQSI
-24 RFTMGDSAFLTRT
+24 RFTMGDSAYLTRT

-52 WKVNTFASSTSGG
+52 WKVNTFASGTSGG
-65 YRILQ
+65 YSILQ

-80 SDDKMY
+80 SDDKLY
-86 LIDGSIIRAT
+86 LIDGSTLRAT

-120 GDRVK
+120 GDRIK
-125 IYINGSQVTSFSTS
+125 IYINGVQVTSFSTS
-139 NDPSENFTFDVND
+139 NDPSQDFTFDVND

-164 YIDAYIAEIYLID
+164 YIDAYIAEMYLID

-198 EYSGSFGTNGFYI
+198 AYSGSFGTNGFHI

-243 SPTVNYPTISR
+243 SPTLNYPTLNR

-271 FANANSGSAND
+271 IANANSGSTND
-282 ARATVALTSGK
+282 IRATFGVSSGK

-310 EFIGVVKTKFDLTEG
+310 EFIGIVGTEFDITAG
-325 SAGNSFGA
+325 SAGANFSADSTGYA
-333 TSGGFCFA
+333 FA
-341 TTGQKISSGSA
+341 TTGQKINNNSA
-352 ASYGSAFTAGDYIG
+352 ASYGSAFTAGQYIG
-366 VALDLDNGKMYFSI
+366 VALDLDNGKIYWSI

-386 SGDPAGGTGF
+386 SGDPAGGTGEAYSSISGTF
-396 AFSGMTTD
+396 A
-404 YDEIGDY
+404 
-411 GALSPAIAVD
+411 PAVAVD

-434 QSAFQNDPPSG
+434 QSSFQNTPPAG
-445 FKAINSANLPAPSI
+445 FKALNSSNLPAPSI

-464 HFNATTYTGNGS
+464 HFNATAYTGNGS

-489 FQPDLWLV
+489 FQPDMLLI

-503 DHHTIIDV
+503 DNHVMWDV

-516 QRLKAN
+516 QRLKIN
-522 ENEAEATDG
+522 EDSAEDTDG
-531 TALIT
+531 TAQLT
-536 FESNGF
+536 FETDGF
-542 DLDTTDPNY
+542 DLDTTDPNF
-551 NGSSRTYVAW
+551 NGSGRTYVAW

-580 TTTSVN
+580 TTTSLN
-586 STAKFSI
+586 STSKFSV

-608 LGTAPQVIWIKRRD
+608 LGTAPTVVWIKRRD
-622 DAADWACYNM
+622 SSAGWAVYHSG
-632 NLDSTSKYLV
+632 LASTSKYLK
-642 LNTTAAEGSS
+642 LNNTDAEASS
-652 SAYWNTTEPTS
+652 SSYWNTTAPTS
-663 SVFSI
+663 SVISI
-668 GTDNAVNASGGTYV
+668 GTDDTVNASSGTYV
-682 AYAFAAVTGYSLFSE
+682 AYAFAEVEGYSKFSKFTGNGSTDGAFI
-697 YTGTGDADGPFALCG
+697 YTG
-712 FKPACIIIKRD
+712 FKPACVIIKRF
-723 NGTNDWVIIDNQRV
+723 NSTGDWVIIDNQRV

-750 KDSEGTNDYVD
+750 KDGEGTNDYID
-761 ILANGFKI
+761 ILANGFKC
-769 RSTDSN
+769 RSSDSN
-775 VNSDGG
+775 VNADSS
-781 QYTYMAFAEM
+781 TYVVMAFAEM
-791 PFGGSGTAPATA
+791 PFGGADISVATA